1 MLFKQFGSINR
12 VDVNLS
18 PQRVLKTDI
27 SSVRP
32 SVEWIMKSFNS
43 WTNDSDEKRYESK
56 LKDWQSMRG

>member
-32 SVEWIMKSFNS
+32 SVELIMKSCNN
-43 WTNDSDEKRYESK
+43 WTNDRGEKRYESK
-56 LKDWQSMRG
+56 LKD

>member
-32 SVEWIMKSFNS
+32 SVELIMKSSNS
-43 WTNDSDEKRYESK
+43 WTNDHGEKRYESK
-56 LKDWQSMRG
+56 LKD

>member
-32 SVEWIMKSFNS
+32 SVELIMKSCNS
-43 WTNDSDEKRYESK
+43 WTNDRGEKRYESK
-56 LKDWQSMRG
+56 LKD